1 MNDEDAKVAELWARV
16 VELEKKAQLC
26 LEDWNGEDWLDFARA
41 ATEISDKLAIPLGPA
56 EAQLRE
62 LCGSGK
68 IRAITLP
75 LDVNEA
81 PQFIPPSRW
90 WREDVDFKTVLAVS
104 YSDLLYWL
112 DQQPT
117 PKPTPERTP
126 ERGKVPLIID
136 HLKEM
141 FPDGVPDPSRCPRKK
156 LRADLLAKDKSLAP
170 LDEATLKRAIDL
182 IRNDPN

>member
-81 PQFIPPSRW
+81 PQFIP
-90 WREDVDFKTVLAVS
+90 
-104 YSDLLYWL
+104 
-112 DQQPT
+112 
-117 PKPTPERTP
+117 
-126 ERGKVPLIID
+126 
-136 HLKEM
+136 
-141 FPDGVPDPSRCPRKK
+141 
-156 LRADLLAKDKSLAP
+156 RADGGGKMWISKLSSQSAI
-170 LDEATLKRAIDL
+170 ATSSIGSISRSQKRSRM
-182 IRNDPN
+182 IRSPEPRTEEI